1 MAPVPMNEML
11 DELAVD
17 VMDLQTLLS
26 EESKI
31 KHKQLIRKMLDKVFM
46 SKKYLP
52 IPEFEKGELTYK
64 NYTEFLKS
72 MKQEENFSAFS
83 KLKKI

>member
-1 MAPVPMNEML
+1 MAPVPMIEML

-17 VMDLQTLLS
+17 VMDLQSQLA

-46 SKKYLP
+46 SNKYLP
-52 IPEFEKGELTYK
+52 IPEFENGK
-64 NYTEFLKS
+64 
-72 MKQEENFSAFS
+72 
-83 KLKKI
+83 

>member
-17 VMDLQTLLS
+17 VMDLQS
-26 EESKI
+26 QMAEESKT
-31 KHKQLIRKMLDKVFM
+31 KHKQIIRKMLDKVFM

-52 IPEFEKGELTYK
+52 VNEFESGKR
-64 NYTEFLKS
+64 
-72 MKQEENFSAFS
+72 
-83 KLKKI
+83 KIMN